1 MRFAVFFSD
10 PLAHGIE
17 FVEAANAAQAEQ
29 QAERD
34 HEGGRVGV
42 VPAERLEGCD
52 QHRLLMG
59 WIALE
64 GVQEA
69 RDEALKGPGA
79 PWHPSRQQRP

>member
-1 MRFAVFFSD
+1 
-10 PLAHGIE
+10 
-17 FVEAANAAQAEQ
+17 
-29 QAERD
+29 
-34 HEGGRVGV
+34 
-42 VPAERLEGCD
+42 
-52 QHRLLMG
+52 MG